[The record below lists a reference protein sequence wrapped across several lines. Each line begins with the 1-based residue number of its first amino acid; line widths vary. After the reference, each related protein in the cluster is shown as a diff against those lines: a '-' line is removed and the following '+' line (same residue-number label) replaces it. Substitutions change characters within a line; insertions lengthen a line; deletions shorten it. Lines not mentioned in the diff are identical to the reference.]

1 MSAYLQNEI
10 EALMAAD
17 AECGSMVS
25 PLGGRWV
32 AQCMDKRL
40 NAGGYTQ
47 AIKKRN
53 VLDTVRSMCEH
64 DVSCRGEA
72 QGE

>member
-25 PLGGRWV
+25 PLGIAHHLIDAWSEQDGLHEDRSSLHGD
-32 AQCMDKRL
+32 AL
-40 NAGGYTQ
+40 TLIIAGT
-47 AIKKRN
+47 
-53 VLDTVRSMCEH
+53 
-64 DVSCRGEA
+64 
-72 QGE
+72 